1 MAAEINKNR
10 MLVSRILVGIVLLA
24 GFVTAPALPEWSAL
38 YMFLKLAG
46 YGLTAACAVGRI
58 YSTAFIGGIKN
69 KKLVME
75 GPYSTCR
82 NPLYFYSLLGAAGVG
97 LLSAQLISFVII
109 FGGFLL
115 IYDGLIKREEEYLA
129 KKFGKEFTE
138 YKARVPRLWPKFRQF
153 KAAEELPF
161 QPRFFTYAVWDA
173 IWWFAAFPIFELAR
187 YLQDTEVIRPL
198 FVVF

>member
-10 MLVSRILVGIVLLA
+10 MLVSRILVGLVLLA
-24 GFVTAPALPEWSAL
+24 AFVTTPVLPEWSAL

-46 YGLTAACAVGRI
+46 YILLAACAVGRS
-58 YSTAFIGGIKN
+58 YSTAVIGGIKN
-69 KKLVME
+69 KTLVME

>member
-10 MLVSRILVGIVLLA
+10 MLVSRILVGLVLLA
-24 GFVTAPALPEWSAL
+24 GFVTTPVIPEGSAVYEL
-38 YMFLKLAG
+38 FRLAG
-46 YGLTAACAVGRI
+46 YILLAACAIGRI

-82 NPLYFYSLLGAAGVG
+82 NPLYFYSLLGAAGIG
-97 LLSAQLISFVII
+97 LMSAQLISFVLV

-138 YKARVPRLWPKFRQF
+138 YKARVPRLWPKFSQF
-153 KAAEELPF
+153 KTADELPF

-173 IWWFAAFPIFELAR
+173 IWWFAAFPVFGLAR
-187 YLQDTEVIRPL
+187 YLQHAGVIKPL
-198 FVVF
+198 FAVW